1 MENDIDFILC
11 INLRLLQYFH
21 FFPSLQIALFWI
33 IKTNV
38 QSASIV
44 LLITRSVHTYR
55 NLNRENAIC
64 ISGHASLNLPII
76 WLLEERS
83 ITFTPWKC
91 HINRLVINQ
100 IGLPITIIIYFPVKM
115 WYFFFF
121 FAWNQKLQ
129 KILTTAIGNY
139 ILCFEDFCANRVT
152 KTLHQHLLSN
162 IFLSR
167 F

>member
-1 MENDIDFILC
+1 MCIYSRNWVMSTLKNIPQHRRIFRSCLFWKIIL
-11 INLRLLQYFH
+11 ISSFASIWGFSLFA
-21 FFPSLQIALFWI
+21 SLQIALFWI

-100 IGLPITIIIYFPVKM
+100 IGLPITIIIS
-115 WYFFFF
+115 
-121 FAWNQKLQ
+121 L
-129 KILTTAIGNY
+129 
-139 ILCFEDFCANRVT
+139 
-152 KTLHQHLLSN
+152 
-162 IFLSR
+162 
-167 F
+167 